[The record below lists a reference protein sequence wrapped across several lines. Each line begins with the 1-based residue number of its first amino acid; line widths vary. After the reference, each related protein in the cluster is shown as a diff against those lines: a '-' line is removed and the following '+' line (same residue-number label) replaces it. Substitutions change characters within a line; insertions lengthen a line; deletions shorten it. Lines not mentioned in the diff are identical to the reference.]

1 MAIYSSKL
9 DAFFGAEGLTNTS
22 ANFIANKAKEMY
34 ENSNNV
40 FFDFVTSE
48 VSVIGMDR
56 KVVSHKGMTEDEF
69 NKSIDE
75 VANVG
80 KLKSLIAWLREA
92 IKARQTMVDAVKDAD
107 VKYYAQELGMDHPE
121 MPELQTLITEDDVIA
136 EMSVAERCRYYY
148 LEAQCANLGKL
159 IHPSGDFS
167 NSIKQAKQSL
177 RTGLSTSGEGRDMTI
192 TEYTASLNMDMVDQ
206 KFMEMQELH
215 RSLQAE
221 LNGIKHKIE
230 SALEEHNTKVRIANH
245 KASEEFSLSM
255 KIVTN
260 KVDEVRDKELQR
272 IRGLKIII
280 PDSLKE
286 TYELVAVVGKK
297 K

>member
-56 KVVSHKGMTEDEF
+56 KVVSHKGMTLDEF

-80 KLKSLIAWLREA
+80 KLKALIAWLREA
-92 IKARQTMVDAVKDAD
+92 IKARQTMVDAVKITD
-107 VKYYAQELGMDHPE
+107 VETYAAELGLELPTLGE
-121 MPELQTLITEDDVIA
+121 MMKRITEDDVIA

-177 RTGLSTSGEGRDMTI
+177 RTGLATSGEGRDMTI
-192 TEYTASLNMDMVDQ
+192 TEYSASLDMDMVDH

-230 SALEEHNTKVRIANH
+230 IALDEHNSKVMMSNH
-245 KASEEFSLSM
+245 RSAEEFNLAM
-255 KIVTN
+255 KTITD
-260 KVDEVRDKELQR
+260 KVDEARDKELRR

-286 TYELVAVVGKK
+286 TYELVAAVGKNK
-297 K
+297 

>member
-48 VSVIGMDR
+48 VSIIGMDR
-56 KVVSHKGMTEDEF
+56 KVVSHKGMTFDEF
-69 NKSIDE
+69 NKSIE
-75 VANVG
+75 EIANVG

-92 IKARQTMVDAVKDAD
+92 IKARQTMVDAVKNIDAED
-107 VKYYAQELGMDHPE
+107 YAEELGIELPE
-121 MPELQTLITEDDVIA
+121 RTQMQRTITEDDVIA

-192 TEYTASLNMDMVDQ
+192 TEYTASLDMDMVDK

-230 SALEEHNTKVRIANH
+230 SAMEEHNTKVRIANH

-255 KIVTN
+255 KIVTD

-286 TYELVAVVGKK
+286 TYEFVAAVGKNK
-297 K
+297 

>member
-56 KVVSHKGMTEDEF
+56 KVVSHKGMTLDEF

-92 IKARQTMVDAVKDAD
+92 IKARQTMVDAVKNIDAED
-107 VKYYAQELGMDHPE
+107 YAEELGIELPE
-121 MPELQTLITEDDVIA
+121 RAQMQRTITEDEVIA

-192 TEYTASLNMDMVDQ
+192 TEYTASLDMDMVDQ

-255 KIVTN
+255 KIVTD

>member
-1 MAIYSSKL
+1 MAVYSSQL

-56 KVVSHKGMTEDEF
+56 KVVSHKGMTMQEF
-69 NKSIDE
+69 DKSIEE

-80 KLKSLIAWLREA
+80 KLKALIAWLREA
-92 IKARQTMVDAVKDAD
+92 IKARQTMVDAVKNTD
-107 VKYYAQELGMDHPE
+107 VETYAAELGI
-121 MPELQTLITEDDVIA
+121 ELPSLGKLMKRIAEDDVIA

-159 IHPSGDFS
+159 IHPSGDF
-167 NSIKQAKQSL
+167 
-177 RTGLSTSGEGRDMTI
+177 LSTSGEGRDMTI
-192 TEYTASLNMDMVDQ
+192 TEYTASLDMDAVDL

-230 SALEEHNTKVRIANH
+230 IAFDEHNSKVMMSNH
-245 KASEEFSLSM
+245 KSAEEFNLAM
-255 KIVTN
+255 KTITD
-260 KVDEVRDKELQR
+260 KIDEARDKELQR
-272 IRGLKIII
+272 IRSLKIII

-286 TYELVAVVGKK
+286 TYELVAAVGKK

>member
-1 MAIYSSKL
+1 MAVYSSQL

-56 KVVSHKGMTEDEF
+56 KVVSHKGMNMEEF
-69 NKSIDE
+69 YKSIEE

-80 KLKSLIAWLREA
+80 KLKALIAWLREA
-92 IKARQTMVDAVKDAD
+92 IKARQTMVDAVKNTD
-107 VKYYAQELGMDHPE
+107 VETYATELGM
-121 MPELQTLITEDDVIA
+121 ELPTMGKLMNRITEDEVIA

-167 NSIKQAKQSL
+167 NSIKRAKKSL

-192 TEYTASLNMDMVDQ
+192 TEYTASLDMETVDH

-230 SALEEHNTKVRIANH
+230 IALDEHNSKVMMSNH
-245 KASEEFSLSM
+245 KSAEEFDLAM
-255 KIVTN
+255 KTITD
-260 KVDEVRDKELQR
+260 KVDEARGKELQR

-286 TYELVAVVGKK
+286 TYEMVAAVGKNK
-297 K
+297 

>member
-75 VANVG
+75 IANVG

-177 RTGLSTSGEGRDMTI
+177 RTGLSTNGEGRDMTI
-192 TEYTASLNMDMVDQ
+192 TEYTASLDMDMVDQ

-230 SALEEHNTKVRIANH
+230 SALEEHNTKVKMHNH
-245 KASEEFSLSM
+245 KLYEEFSTAM
-255 KIVTN
+255 KIVTD

-280 PDSLKE
+280 PDSLKD
-286 TYELVAVVGKK
+286 TYELVAAVGKNK
-297 K
+297 

>member
-92 IKARQTMVDAVKDAD
+92 IKARQTMVDAVKNIDAED
-107 VKYYAQELGMDHPE
+107 YAEELGIELPE
-121 MPELQTLITEDDVIA
+121 RAQMQRTITEDEVIA